1 MSLGVQQAAVAWTQP
16 GGINWDDWARKLVV
30 QLKDLEDVTNQK
42 VGDAP
47 RDGSIYGRKSGGW
60 VVVTGGGGGGTV
72 DWIDIT
78 GKPSTFPPSPHT
90 HIAANITDFAEA
102 TDDRVATLLTAGA
115 NITLTYDDTAGT
127 LTIAAPGGGTS
138 TPITISTTP
147 PASPVVGQ
155 LWWESDSGM
164 TFLYYNDG
172 NTSQWVNITPPGP
185 AGAAGPQGPAG
196 ATGATGPQGPAG
208 ADSTVPGPQG
218 PAGPAGAAGPGVPI
232 GGTAGQMLV
241 KIDGTNYNTQWV
253 APGYT
258 QAAADA
264 KFVDVAGDTMTGA
277 LTLIAS
283 VTGGNQATTKNYVDN
298 AVATREP
305 IILPGSAGQYWD
317 GTKAWVALPTAPAA
331 MPPLVVSATAPGSP
345 VDNSLWYET
354 DTGRLFVRYNDG
366 TSSQWVQ
373 VRGD

>member
-1 MSLGVQQAAVAWTQP
+1 
-16 GGINWDDWARKLVV
+16 
-30 QLKDLEDVTNQK
+30 
-42 VGDAP
+42 
-47 RDGSIYGRKSGGW
+47 
-60 VVVTGGGGGGTV
+60 
-72 DWIDIT
+72 
-78 GKPSTFPPSPHT
+78 
-90 HIAANITDFAEA
+90 
-102 TDDRVATLLTAGA
+102 
-115 NITLTYDDTAGT
+115 
-127 LTIAAPGGGTS
+127 
-138 TPITISTTP
+138 
-147 PASPVVGQ
+147 
-155 LWWESDSGM
+155 
-164 TFLYYNDG
+164 
-172 NTSQWVNITPPGP
+172 
-185 AGAAGPQGPAG
+185 
-196 ATGATGPQGPAG
+196 
-208 ADSTVPGPQG
+208 
-218 PAGPAGAAGPGVPI
+218 
-232 GGTAGQMLV
+232 MLV

-317 GTKAWVALPTAPAA
+317 GTKSWVALPTAPAA